1 MGEASPNTHSQLSLN
16 IFLKPALADDI
27 EDLIGL
33 FVSKE
38 PALHVRNAAP
48 TMVLLREELNKPRIL
63 FVERESNQFHER
75 EKKMSKS
82 PTGNSEEKVSKK
94 RTR

>member
-1 MGEASPNTHSQLSLN
+1 M
-16 IFLKPALADDI
+16 
-27 EDLIGL
+27 
-33 FVSKE
+33 
-38 PALHVRNAAP
+38 RNAAP
-48 TMVLLREELNKPRIL
+48 TMALLREELNKPRIL